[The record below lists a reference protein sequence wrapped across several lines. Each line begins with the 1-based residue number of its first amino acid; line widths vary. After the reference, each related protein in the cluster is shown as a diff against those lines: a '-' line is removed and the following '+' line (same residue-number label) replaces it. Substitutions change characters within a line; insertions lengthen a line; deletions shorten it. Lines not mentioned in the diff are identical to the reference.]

1 MIDDSLSDGKMFR
14 SLDTLLSQIMDSDT
28 PILKETIREKGL
40 LTNPKYEDIHDELK
54 TFMECSIALS
64 KKTIHRILPVIA
76 ENLPKKLVAKTLD
89 GPLLLE
95 NGKKLIYRNQ
105 EELQLLL
112 QCRKKQKKSVF

>member
-14 SLDTLLSQIMDSDT
+14 SLETLLSQIMDSDI
-28 PILKETIREKGL
+28 PILKEAIREKGL

-76 ENLPKKLVAKTLD
+76 EILPKKLVVETLD

-112 QCRKKQKKSVF
+112 QFRKKQKKSVF